1 MFLHLIKNDVES
13 SGEFNMQTRKQPKS
27 SAPGVQGGFCRC
39 GESSGSHFSPSG
51 GKGRRRRC
59 FFTARGLPLKPAGGS
74 QSSPFIPPSCSG
86 RSLLQ
91 LHSQCF
97 FLGYFAC
104 VKVKAERSIMKNV
117 HEECS
122 YLPSDPQTSAP
133 SSSSITAAFLYL
145 TTVCCDSLK
154 AVNNLYLPGG
164 MSHDDGLLT

>member
-27 SAPGVQGGFCRC
+27 SAPDVQGGFCRC
-39 GESSGSHFSPSG
+39 GESSGSHFFPSG

-133 SSSSITAAFLYL
+133 SSSSSSQLPSFTSQQFAVTA
-145 TTVCCDSLK
+145 
-154 AVNNLYLPGG
+154 
-164 MSHDDGLLT
+164 